1 MRVLSFLSGLAVLF
15 SSLAL
20 MHIVHHFADHS
31 LASDRTPVFWTMIT
45 LTLII
50 DVFSFIGGILLL
62 RRAR

>member
-1 MRVLSFLSGLAVLF
+1 MRVLSFFSGLAVLF

-20 MHIVHHFADHS
+20 MHIVHHFADRA
-31 LASDRTPVFWTMIT
+31 LESDRTPAFWIMIIV
-45 LTLII
+45 TLII